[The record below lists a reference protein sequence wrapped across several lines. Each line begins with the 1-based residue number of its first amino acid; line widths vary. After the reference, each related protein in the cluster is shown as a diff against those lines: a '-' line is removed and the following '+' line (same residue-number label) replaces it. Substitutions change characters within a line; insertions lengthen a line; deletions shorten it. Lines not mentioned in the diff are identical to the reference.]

1 MNIAAKTRAELD
13 AMLDLL
19 ERQLPDLLAHSH
31 EGKLLSALAETRSL
45 LETSACAE
53 NLGYVRGRIDWMLAR
68 VGLIADPRPPRH
80 YH

>member
-1 MNIAAKTRAELD
+1 MNTAVKTRPELD
-13 AMLDLL
+13 AMLELL
-19 ERQLPDLLAHSH
+19 EQQLPDLLEHNH
-31 EGKLLSALAETRSL
+31 EDRLLSALAETRNL

-68 VGLIADPRPPRH
+68 AGLIADPRPLRH